1 MKNSSL
7 KSETIGEKQY
17 SPDGGYTKESK
28 RVDKT
33 RKVEVDSSLSRI
45 NPARRQKIK
54 FNIRTGYVFVNP
66 NDIIYCSADSNY
78 THITFTNQKQL
89 TVSLTLSHV
98 MEILPPSMFL
108 RISRSTII
116 NINFLMEIKRTE
128 KTCILQVENKN
139 YSFRISPKNIKAL
152 INDFYFDY

>member
-1 MKNSSL
+1 ME
-7 KSETIGEKQY
+7 KSNLQTDKIVEKQLIANR
-17 SPDGGYTKESK
+17 GLKQESK
-28 RVDKT
+28 KQEKIRKFDVDENVV
-33 RKVEVDSSLSRI
+33 RL
-45 NPARRQKIK
+45 NPERRQKIK

-89 TVSLTLSHV
+89 TVSLTLSNV
-98 MEILPPSMFL
+98 MESLPPSMFL

-116 NINFLMEIKRTE
+116 NINFLTEIKRTE
-128 KTCILQVENKN
+128 KLCILNADNKN

-152 INDFYFDY
+152 INDFYFDH

>member
-1 MKNSSL
+1 M
-7 KSETIGEKQY
+7 EKRNLLTEQIVEKRLQV
-17 SPDGGYTKESK
+17 SGNPKQESK
-28 RVDKT
+28 KQEKIRKFGVDEN
-33 RKVEVDSSLSRI
+33 VVRI
-45 NPARRQKIK
+45 NPEHRQKIK

-89 TVSLTLSHV
+89 TVSLTLSNV
-98 MEILPPSMFL
+98 MESLPASMFL

-116 NINFLMEIKRTE
+116 NINFLVEIKRTE
-128 KTCILQVENKN
+128 KLCILNAENKN

-152 INDFYFDY
+152 INDFYFDH

>member
-1 MKNSSL
+1 MEKNNLQAGKKIEKKLPAIL
-7 KSETIGEKQY
+7 KPEQG
-17 SPDGGYTKESK
+17 SK
-28 RVDKT
+28 RQEKI
-33 RKVEVDSSLSRI
+33 RKFDVTENAVHL
-45 NPARRQKIK
+45 NAERRQKIK

-78 THITFTNQKQL
+78 THINFTNQKQL
-89 TVSLTLSHV
+89 TVSLTLSNV
-98 MEILPPSMFL
+98 MDVLPASMFL

-116 NINFLMEIKRTE
+116 NINFLTEIKRTE
-128 KTCILQVENKN
+128 KLCILNASDKN

>member
-1 MKNSSL
+1 MKKSSL
-7 KSETIGEKQY
+7 ISDEFAEKQRP
-17 SPDGGYTKESK
+17 SLRDQANDSKSSDKIRKIEVESN
-28 RVDKT
+28 
-33 RKVEVDSSLSRI
+33 LSRL
-45 NPARRQKIK
+45 NPERRQKIK

-89 TVSLTLSHV
+89 TVSLTLSNV
-98 MEILPPSMFL
+98 MESLPPSMFL

-116 NINFLMEIKRTE
+116 NINFLTEIKRTE
-128 KTCILQVENKN
+128 KLCILNAENKV

-152 INDFYFDY
+152 INDFYFDH

>member
-1 MKNSSL
+1 MEKSNLQKERVVEKQSSAVRSL
-7 KSETIGEKQY
+7 KQ
-17 SPDGGYTKESK
+17 ESK
-28 RVDKT
+28 KQQKIKKFDID
-33 RKVEVDSSLSRI
+33 DSAVRL
-45 NPARRQKIK
+45 NPEHRQKIK

-89 TVSLTLSHV
+89 TVSLTLSNV
-98 MEILPPSMFL
+98 MESLPPSMFL

-116 NINFLMEIKRTE
+116 NINFLTEIKRTE
-128 KTCILQVENKN
+128 KLCILNADNKN

-152 INDFYFDY
+152 INDFYFDH